1 MINFVKYRKWYF
13 LFSGVALT
21 IGVIAMVISTRIYPE
36 HSIVR
41 LGIDFVGGS
50 IFEANFKPIEGKTP
64 GVISGNDLAG
74 VFTQAGLSDISVQRL
89 GLTDTYQWQVRS
101 SFGENNPD
109 IVQKLVDGL
118 NALAAK
124 ENLSFDSDYLV
135 KNRNTV
141 SAAVGSEVTNAAF
154 IATLAASLLVL
165 AWIAF
170 AFRQV
175 KNAFRYGVCAV
186 VSMLHDA
193 LVMLG
198 LMSILGLLVGW
209 EADSLFLTAFLTV
222 IGYSVQDTIVT
233 FDRIR
238 ENDVRH
244 RGEPFELIV
253 NRSMMEMI
261 QRSVMTQIAVAFVLL
276 SLFLIGG
283 GAIHQFVGVLVIG
296 LISGTYSSICIAVPL
311 LISWDRG
318 EIPFV
323 NQKARQAATA

>member
-13 LFSGVALT
+13 LFSGVVLT
-21 IGVIAMVISTRIYPE
+21 IGVIAMIISTRTYTE

-50 IFEANFKPIEGKTP
+50 IFEVNFTPIEGKTP
-64 GVISGNDLAG
+64 GEVSGDDLSAIFRE
-74 VFTQAGLSDISVQRL
+74 VGLTDISAQRL

-101 SFGENNPD
+101 SFGENDPT
-109 IVQKLVDGL
+109 IVDKLVTGI

-124 ENLSFDSDYLV
+124 LNLTFDSDYMV
-135 KNRNTV
+135 KNRSTV
-141 SAAVGSEVTNAAF
+141 SATVGNEVTNAAF
-154 IATLAASLLVL
+154 IATIAASLLVL

-175 KNAFRYGVCAV
+175 KHAFRYGVCAV
-186 VSMLHDA
+186 ISMLHDA

-198 LMSILGLLVGW
+198 LMSILGLVQGW
-209 EADSLFLTAFLTV
+209 EANSLFLTAFLTV

-253 NRSMMEMI
+253 NRSMMEII

-296 LISGTYSSICIAVPL
+296 LISGTYSSVCIAVPL
-311 LISWDRG
+311 LVSWERG

-323 NQKARQAATA
+323 NRQARQATAG

>member
-1 MINFVKYRKWYF
+1 MINFVKYRKWYY
-13 LFSGVALT
+13 LFSGVMLT
-21 IGVIAMVISTRIYPE
+21 IGIIAMVISTRTYPE

-41 LGIDFVGGS
+41 LGVDFVGGS
-50 IFEANFKPIEGKTP
+50 IFEARFKPLEGKTP
-64 GVISGNDLAG
+64 GEISGNALQD
-74 VFTQAGLSDISVQRL
+74 VFAQAGLHDISVQRL
-89 GLTDTYQWQVRS
+89 GLTDTYQWQVRT
-101 SFGENNPD
+101 SFGDTDPEL
-109 IVQKLVDGL
+109 VQKLVKGL
-118 NALAAK
+118 DALASEA
-124 ENLSFDSDYLV
+124 NLSFDSEYLV
-135 KNRNTV
+135 NNRSTV
-141 SAAVGSEVTNAAF
+141 SAAIGNEVTNAALV
-154 IATLAASLLVL
+154 ATFAASLLVL

-175 KNAFRYGVCAV
+175 KNAFRYGICAV
-186 VSMLHDA
+186 ISMFHDA

-198 LMSILGLLVGW
+198 LMSILGLAVGW
-209 EADSLFLTAFLTV
+209 EANSLFLTAFLTV

-253 NRSMMEMI
+253 SRSLMETI
-261 QRSVMTQIAVAFVLL
+261 QRSMMTQIAVAFVLL

-296 LISGTYSSICIAVPL
+296 LISGTYSSLCIAVPL
-311 LISWDRG
+311 LISWERG

-323 NQKARQAATA
+323 NRKARQTATA